1 MALTDSLDELI
12 QSGHINPQLAMRVLM
27 TFDRSISEAL
37 SQLVRN
43 KANIKVRKF
52 YNESKKKQKK
62 FFLLIYSKRVIYT
75 LIVSVMRSGLLS
87 LKIPTL
93 SLTKRPFLLIKLK
106 LSLVMLKDLENS
118 KFLSSYKKKRVFF
131 FPCK

>member
-43 KANIKVRKF
+43 KAQIKVF
-52 YNESKKKQKK
+52 VVFSFSLWMFVIKK
-62 FFLLIYSKRVIYT
+62 
-75 LIVSVMRSGLLS
+75 
-87 LKIPTL
+87 
-93 SLTKRPFLLIKLK
+93 
-106 LSLVMLKDLENS
+106 E
-118 KFLSSYKKKRVFF
+118 
-131 FPCK
+131 

>member
-43 KANIKVRKF
+43 KANIKVELK
-52 YNESKKKQKK
+52 NKKS
-62 FFLLIYSKRVIYT
+62 FLFIQQ
-75 LIVSVMRSGLLS
+75 LLN
-87 LKIPTL
+87 IGPPTHI
-93 SLTKRPFLLIKLK
+93 PFL
-106 LSLVMLKDLENS
+106 
-118 KFLSSYKKKRVFF
+118 
-131 FPCK
+131 

>member
-43 KANIKVRKF
+43 KANIKVFMSTWERENALLK
-52 YNESKKKQKK
+52 ETKKKCVGP
-62 FFLLIYSKRVIYT
+62 FAYLSFL
-75 LIVSVMRSGLLS
+75 
-87 LKIPTL
+87 
-93 SLTKRPFLLIKLK
+93 
-106 LSLVMLKDLENS
+106 
-118 KFLSSYKKKRVFF
+118 
-131 FPCK
+131 